1 MFKFLFPHYSRCNAR
16 FLAALIAMSATV
28 GAQQQSPAQFHLQE
42 SSIADI
48 QRAIL
53 AKKITSVG
61 LVDLY
66 LKRIKA
72 YNNTCVSE
80 PMGILGPITTIP
92 HARQVNALSTLNLRP
107 STRKTWGF
115 DERKARSMTDMDDN
129 NPNMPDALE
138 VAAAQ
143 DRQFRQTGK
152 LVGPLHGVVMAI
164 KDQYDTFDMRTTSG
178 ADVQYANDRP
188 PEDATFVR
196 RLRDAGAII
205 LAKANLAEY
214 ATDGARSSFG
224 GTFCNP
230 YDTEREPGMS
240 SAGSAAS
247 VAANLVTCAIGEETV
262 VSIRWPASVNSL
274 VGLAPTEELVSRK
287 GMMGAGLSMRTGP
300 ICRNV
305 QDAAKIL
312 DVIAGYDAKDELT
325 AFSIGRKPAQ
335 AYVSSAA
342 AKRLDGV
349 RIGVIREYMSKKLF
363 AKADEESIDIVDR
376 AIDDLRKLGAT
387 IVDPGPE
394 GALFQGCIARYA
406 PELLNSAFTR
416 QYRDLFPVDTAG
428 LPQSDQLTTLLNLHA
443 DPARAPQ
450 TLSLRSLNTPAVAGE
465 GKYMMN
471 RYLEERGDANIKTG
485 ADLISKARF
494 YEDPN
499 FPDRKQA
506 RQAAE
511 RATVLDTS
519 ARLQTR
525 FAFQNLLLQCMQ
537 EQRLDALVSPMS
549 TVPPRKLTAPREPN
563 ANGRAPIGWSFIGQ
577 QGFPAITVPAGFT
590 TEIWD
595 RVRDAN
601 GGTRLVGPVKANLPV
616 GVDFIARP
624 FDEAMLFRIASAFE
638 AATRHRR
645 PPPDFGPVP
654 GEP

>member
-1 MFKFLFPHYSRCNAR
+1 MLQLLCPNHSRRNAR
-16 FLAALIAMSATV
+16 FLVALLAMTAHV
-28 GAQQQSPAQFHLQE
+28 GAQQKSPAQFHLQE
-42 SSIADI
+42 ASIADI
-48 QRAIL
+48 QRAL
-53 AKKITSVG
+53 VAKKVTSVG
-61 LVDLY
+61 LVELY
-66 LKRIKA
+66 LKRIKT
-72 YNNTCVSE
+72 YNNACVSE
-80 PMGILGPITTIP
+80 PSGILGPITTLP

-107 STRKTWGF
+107 ARRKAWGF

-129 NPNMPDALE
+129 NPKMPDALE

-143 DRQFRQTGK
+143 DRQFKQTGK

-416 QYRDLFPVDTAG
+416 QYRDLFPVDAAG

>member
-1 MFKFLFPHYSRCNAR
+1 MFRFLCPHYSRSNAR

-42 SSIADI
+42 ASIADI

-129 NPNMPDALE
+129 NPNMPDARE

-143 DRQFRQTGK
+143 DRQFKQTGK

-188 PEDATFVR
+188 PEDATFVK

-312 DVIAGYDAKDELT
+312 DVIAGYDPKDELT

-335 AYVSSAA
+335 PYVSSAA

-349 RIGVIREYMSKKLF
+349 RIGVIREYMARKLF
-363 AKADEESIDIVDR
+363 SKADQESIDIVDR

-416 QYRDLFPVDTAG
+416 QYRDLFPVDAAG

-443 DPARAPQ
+443 DPTRAPQ
-450 TLSLRSLNTPAVAGE
+450 TLSLRSLNTPAVGGE

-537 EQRLDALVSPMS
+537 EQGLDALVSPMS

-563 ANGRAPIGWSFIGQ
+563 ANGRSPIGWSFIGQ

-595 RVRDAN
+595 RMREDS

-624 FDEAMLFRIASAFE
+624 FNEAMLFRITSAFE
-638 AATRHRR
+638 AATRHRK
-645 PPPDFGPVP
+645 PPPDFGPLP

>member
-1 MFKFLFPHYSRCNAR
+1 MFKFLCPHYSRCNAR

-107 STRKTWGF
+107 SARKTRGF

-143 DRQFRQTGK
+143 DRQFKQTGK

-188 PEDATFVR
+188 PEDATFVK

-305 QDAAKIL
+305 PDAAKIL
-312 DVIAGYDAKDELT
+312 DVIAGYDPKDELT
-325 AFSIGRKPAQ
+325 AFSIGREPTQ
-335 AYVSSAA
+335 PYVSSTA

-349 RIGVIREYMSKKLF
+349 RIGVIREYMAKKLF
-363 AKADEESIDIVDR
+363 SKADEESIDIVDR

-406 PELLNSAFTR
+406 PELMNSAFTR
-416 QYRDLFPVDTAG
+416 QYRDLFPVDAAG

-443 DPARAPQ
+443 DPTRAPQ
-450 TLSLRSLNTPAVAGE
+450 ALSLRSLNTPAVGGE

-471 RYLEERGDANIKTG
+471 RYLEERGDANIKTS

-549 TVPPRKLTAPREPN
+549 TVPPRKLTSPREPN
-563 ANGRAPIGWSFIGQ
+563 ANGRAPIGWSFLGQ

-595 RVRDAN
+595 RVRDGN

-624 FDEAMLFRIASAFE
+624 FDETMLFRIASAFE
-638 AATRHRR
+638 AATRHRK

>member
-1 MFKFLFPHYSRCNAR
+1 MNAR
-16 FLAALIAMSATV
+16 FLVALIAVSATV
-28 GAQQQSPAQFHLQE
+28 RAQQQSPAKFHLQDA
-42 SSIADI
+42 SIADI
-48 QRAIL
+48 QRGL
-53 AKKITSVG
+53 VAKKITTVG
-61 LVDLY
+61 LVELY
-66 LKRIKA
+66 LKRIKT

-107 STRKTWGF
+107 PARKTWGF

-129 NPNMPDALE
+129 NPKMPDALE

-143 DRQFRQTGK
+143 DRQFKQTGK